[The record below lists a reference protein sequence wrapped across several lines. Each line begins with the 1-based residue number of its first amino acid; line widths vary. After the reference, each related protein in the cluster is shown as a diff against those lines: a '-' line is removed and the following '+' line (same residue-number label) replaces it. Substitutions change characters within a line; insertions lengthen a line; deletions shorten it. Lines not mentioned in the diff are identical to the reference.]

1 MKYEFTPHVSPKE
14 VSELRNSVGW
24 NGMEQCYKN
33 SLKKSYFY
41 ICCFDNNK
49 LIGFLDVVSNGV
61 TDAYIQ
67 DVIVNPD
74 FHGKGLCTNL
84 RKLAND
90 KMVEDNIYMISVLFQ
105 ESLSPFYKKFGFNTL
120 LAGQLETYEINNEL

>member
-1 MKYEFTPHVSPKE
+1 MKYEFSPQVSPKE

-24 NGMEQCYKN
+24 NGMEQCYKI
-33 SLKKSYFY
+33 SLNKSYFY
-41 ICCFDNNK
+41 ICCFDDNK

-74 FHGKGLCTNL
+74 FQGKGIGTNL
-84 RKLAND
+84 MKLAID
-90 KMVEDNIYMISVLFQ
+90 KLIEDNIYMISVLFQ
-105 ESLSPFYKKFGFNTL
+105 ESLSPFYKKFGFNLL
-120 LAGQLETYEINNEL
+120 LAGQLETYEIK

>member
-1 MKYEFTPHVSPKE
+1 MKYEFSPQISPKE

-33 SLKKSYFY
+33 SLNKSYFY
-41 ICCFDNNK
+41 ICCFDDNK

-74 FHGKGLCTNL
+74 FQGKGIGTNL
-84 RKLAND
+84 MKLAID
-90 KMVEDNIYMISVLFQ
+90 KLIEDNIYMISVLFH
-105 ESLSPFYKKFGFNTL
+105 ESLSPFYKKFGFNLL
-120 LAGQLETYEINNEL
+120 LAGQLETYEIK

>member
-1 MKYEFTPHVSPKE
+1 MKYEFSPRISPKE

-33 SLKKSYFY
+33 SLNKSYFY

-67 DVIVNPD
+67 DLIVNPD
-74 FHGKGLCTNL
+74 FQGKGIGTNL
-84 RKLAND
+84 MKLAID
-90 KMVEDNIYMISVLFQ
+90 KLVEDNIYMISVLFQ
-105 ESLSPFYKKFGFNTL
+105 ESLLPFYKKFGFNTL
-120 LAGQLETYEINNEL
+120 LAGQLETYEIK

>member
-1 MKYEFTPHVSPKE
+1 MKYEFSPQVSPQE

-33 SLKKSYFY
+33 SFKRSYFY
-41 ICCFDNNK
+41 ICCYDDNK

-67 DVIVNPD
+67 DVMVNPD
-74 FHGKGLCTNL
+74 YQGKGIGTNL
-84 RKLAND
+84 MKLAID
-90 KMVEDNIYMISVLFQ
+90 KLIEDNIYMISVLFQ
-105 ESLSPFYKKFGFNTL
+105 DSLLPFYKKFGFNIL
-120 LAGQLETYEINNEL
+120 LAGQLETYHIN